1 MKTFLALLLSTVC
14 LGAFANENKDV
25 TTNTEP
31 QSVLVV
37 ESSVD
42 ENVCEDCN
50 IRRRGLF
57 RRGYVV
63 TKHTVSNDS
72 VSTTR
77 EVLDGC
83 CNFVR
88 SRTVTKSKCSCN

>member
-1 MKTFLALLLSTVC
+1 MKIFVALLLSTVC
-14 LGAFANENKDV
+14 FSAFANENKEV
-25 TTNTEP
+25 VTNTEP

-37 ESSVD
+37 ESANDS
-42 ENVCEDCN
+42 NVCENCN

-57 RRGYVV
+57 RRGYVI
-63 TKHTVSNDS
+63 TKHMVSNDS

-83 CNFVR
+83 CNVVR
-88 SRTVTKSKCSCN
+88 SKTVTKSKCDCN